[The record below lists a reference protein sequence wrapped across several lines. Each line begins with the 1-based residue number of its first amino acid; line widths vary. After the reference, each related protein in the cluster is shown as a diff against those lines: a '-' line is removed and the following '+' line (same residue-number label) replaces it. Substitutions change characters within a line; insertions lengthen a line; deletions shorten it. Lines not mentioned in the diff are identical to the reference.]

1 MRLGWTI
8 NRKLVLLS
16 AMGLLF
22 LVVVSAVGYWG
33 MSFESSGREILEN
46 QALLRHHLE
55 ADNAHK
61 AIHADVFEAL
71 EVGTQKADARGRASA
86 GEDQTSA
93 SEQAGAAPNAPESAA
108 IDSVAQLEQRVLGQ
122 FEAHKQAIEKQL
134 QFLSSRRQSDEIRAP
149 LAEAAANLTNYVNSA
164 DQFMR
169 IALVDPAAARLSEES
184 FLNTVDEMQASL
196 TKVSDALERI
206 STQAFEK
213 ERRAAQNNRSLI
225 VVVSTIALLALL
237 LIAWRVAKSIV
248 GPLQRAVAVAQAV
261 ADGDLTQKIEAS
273 SSDETAQLMEALRRM
288 NEGLNR
294 KISAASGQ
302 IAEIGGALLNASRQ
316 LAEGSSHLSAR
327 TQQQAS
333 TVEETVANTE
343 QLSTTV
349 QHNAQN
355 SAEAKRLAEAA
366 SVVAGR
372 SAETVAQVV
381 QTMQTIRSGSAQ
393 IAEITALIDSIAF
406 QTNILSLNAA
416 VEAARA
422 GEQGRGFAVVAAEIR
437 SLAQRCAD
445 AAKEIRQ
452 LIESS
457 TRNVEVGS
465 KFAGEA
471 GNSMTE
477 TVDSIRRVTS
487 LMFDIANASQEQSEG
502 IQELRQAIAQIDD
515 MTQQNAALV
524 EQTGAAAESVQ
535 RQAGQLYAAMAGF
548 KVQAGAESDGV
559 ESRTAPTRFQRGERG
574 RVDGVL
580 VQLNDHPR

>member
-93 SEQAGAAPNAPESAA
+93 SEEVGAAPGAPESATT
-108 IDSVAQLEQRVLGQ
+108 DSVAQLEQRVLGQ

-196 TKVSDALERI
+196 TKVSDALEHI

-574 RVDGVL
+574 RVHGVL